1 MTETSTALVRTA
13 AELDA
18 SGGGKGPRA
27 VVMTMGALHEGH
39 ASLIRAARATVG
51 PDGQV
56 VVTVFVNPLQFGEAA
71 DLDRYPRTLD
81 ADLAVAGAAGADV
94 VFAPSVDEVYPGVSR
109 RSGSPRARWGSGWK
123 GRSAPAT
130 STGC

>member
-1 MTETSTALVRTA
+1 MTETSAVLVRTA

-18 SGGGKGPRA
+18 SGGGKGPRS

-39 ASLIRAARATVG
+39 ASLIRAARAAAG

-71 DLDRYPRTLD
+71 DLDRYP
-81 ADLAVAGAAGADV
+81 V
-94 VFAPSVDEVYPGVSR
+94 PSTPISPSPARPVPTWSSPRPSTRSTPAVSR
-109 RSGSPRARWGSGWK
+109 RSGSLRARWASGWK
-123 GRSAPAT
+123 GRFVPAI